1 MSQNNA
7 PDRGVRPAKAS
18 LDPAVWEGID
28 REHDHHRRHHRRPQG
43 SDRFIART
51 VQAMRQSLDVTVAEL
66 AKASG
71 NPCPSPTLHRF
82 AASALGR

>member
-28 REHDHHRRHHRRPQG
+28 REHDHQRPT
-43 SDRFIART
+43 T
-51 VQAMRQSLDVTVAEL
+51 VDP
-66 AKASG
+66 KG
-71 NPCPSPTLHRF
+71 PT
-82 AASALGR
+82 G